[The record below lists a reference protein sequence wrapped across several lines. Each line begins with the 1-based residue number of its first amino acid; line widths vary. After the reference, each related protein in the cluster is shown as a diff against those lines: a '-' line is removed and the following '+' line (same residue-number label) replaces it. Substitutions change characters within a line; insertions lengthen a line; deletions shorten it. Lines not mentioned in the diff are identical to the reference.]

1 MNDKAPVRGP
11 SVRTIPD
18 GDTHE
23 RLVCAECGYVHYD
36 NPKIVVGAV
45 CVFEDRLLLCRR
57 AINPRKGYWVFPAGY
72 LELNEAV
79 EAGALRE
86 VREEAGVEVALDGIL
101 AVYTIPR
108 ISQVQ
113 IIYRARLNDPRLAP
127 GPETL
132 EAKLFRWDEVPWEEL
147 AFPTVHWA
155 LKHHREVRDLAH
167 FAPRGNPPGETADYI
182 KKAASP

>member
-1 MNDKAPVRGP
+1 MSDAPPARGP

-23 RLVCAECGYVHYD
+23 RLVCAECGYVQYD

-45 CVFEDRLLLCRR
+45 CAYEDRLLLCRR
-57 AINPRKGYWVFPAGY
+57 AINPRKGFWVFPAGY

-79 EAGALRE
+79 ESGAARE
-86 VREEAGVEVALDGIL
+86 VREESGAHAALDGLL

-113 IIYRARLNDPRLAP
+113 IIYRAHLTIPDLAP
-127 GPETL
+127 GPETI
-132 EAKLFRWDEVPWEEL
+132 EARLFRWEEVPWDDL

-155 LKHHREVRDLAH
+155 LKHHREVRGLAG
-167 FAPRGNPPGETADYI
+167 FAPRSNPPGENANYI
-182 KKAASP
+182 KTAAAP

>member
-1 MNDKAPVRGP
+1 MSDAPSARGP
-11 SVRTIPD
+11 SVRKIPD

-23 RLVCAECGYVHYD
+23 RLVCAECGYVQYD

-45 CVFEDRLLLCRR
+45 CAHEDRLLLCRR

-86 VREEAGVEVALDGIL
+86 VREEAGIEVALDGLL

-113 IIYRARLNDPRLAP
+113 IIYRARLSDPHLAP

-132 EAKLFRWDEVPWEEL
+132 EARLFRWDEVPWEEL

-155 LKHHREVRDLAH
+155 LRHHREVADLAH
-167 FAPRGNPPGETADYI
+167 FAPRANPPGETADYI
-182 KKAASP
+182 KKTASP